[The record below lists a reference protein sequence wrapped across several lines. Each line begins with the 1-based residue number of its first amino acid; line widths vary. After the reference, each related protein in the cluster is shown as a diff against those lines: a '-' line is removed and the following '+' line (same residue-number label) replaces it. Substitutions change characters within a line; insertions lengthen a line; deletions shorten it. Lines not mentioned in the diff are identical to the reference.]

1 MEIEKGNGSFFPYY
15 NWIIKNID
23 KFKIHMTKQDDHCLV
38 VNRAKLDSCW
48 WDCIYWEF
56 CVRKESQKWASERNA
71 CKLETISNMLN
82 EMIYKLAR

>member
-38 VNRAKLDSCW
+38 VNRAKLDSC
-48 WDCIYWEF
+48 
-56 CVRKESQKWASERNA
+56 
-71 CKLETISNMLN
+71 
-82 EMIYKLAR
+82 